1 MNKRIRINGVLY
13 EAVAPRSIRNRRI
26 RSMNESLVK
35 PITRQASRKYDLPE
49 AEDLPDG
56 SPALYYAEESEDQP
70 GLYAIVSIY
79 GVDDESGQIG
89 LRLTDFHSQDDQWG
103 LDFDDDKVRPA
114 LKKFYR
120 IADMV
125 HDGDTPLA
133 EIARKFRMDSYKW

>member
-13 EAVAPRSIRNRRI
+13 EAVQPRRNRRA
-26 RSMNESLVK
+26 RFMNESLGK
-35 PITRQASRKYDLPE
+35 PLTRQASMKYDLPE
-49 AEDLPDG
+49 TGDLPDG

-89 LRLTDFHSQDDQWG
+89 LRLTDFSSQDDQWG
-103 LDFDDDKVRPA
+103 LDFDDDEVRSA
-114 LKKFYR
+114 VKWFNQ

-125 HDGDTPLA
+125 HDGNAPLA
-133 EIARKFRMDSYKW
+133 EIAHKFHMNSYGW